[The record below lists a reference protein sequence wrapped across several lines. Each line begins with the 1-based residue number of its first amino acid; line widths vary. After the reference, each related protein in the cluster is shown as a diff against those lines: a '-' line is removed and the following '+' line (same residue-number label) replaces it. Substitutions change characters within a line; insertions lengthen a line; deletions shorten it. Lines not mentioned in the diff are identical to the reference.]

1 MISSKHMNIY
11 TISDDVYFQN
21 GIISL
26 AKSKGWDIVAHELDS
41 SLTNQLTPDDV
52 VILHLDAKNS
62 SYAKAISPL
71 NKVCKLLVILGA
83 ARDIVINDADLVIKS
98 RDSLLDIS
106 RAIRVVVKK
115 KKEVSIRDSELSD
128 IENTILKE
136 SLKGKNIHLI
146 AKTLNIPP
154 KRVYAYRNKACKKLG
169 GKKISDLLLIK
180 DKLLEESSTFFT
192 SPASIR
198 ELDYSF

>member
-1 MISSKHMNIY
+1 MKIY

-62 SYAKAISPL
+62 SYYAKAISPL

-98 RDSLLDIS
+98 RDSLHDIS
-106 RAIRVVVKK
+106 RAIRAVAKK

>member
-1 MISSKHMNIY
+1 MNIY

-26 AKSKGWDIVAHELDS
+26 GKSKGWDIVAHELDS

-192 SPASIR
+192 SSASIR

>member
-1 MISSKHMNIY
+1 MKIY

-52 VILHLDAKNS
+52 VILHLDVKNS
-62 SYAKAISPL
+62 TYAKAISPL

-98 RDSLLDIS
+98 RDSLLEIS
-106 RAIRVVVKK
+106 RAIRAMAKK
-115 KKEVSIRDSELSD
+115 KKELSIKESDLSD
-128 IENTILKE
+128 IENIILKE

-169 GKKISDLLLIK
+169 GKKISDLLLIR

-192 SPASIR
+192 SPTSIR

>member
-1 MISSKHMNIY
+1 MNIY

>member
-1 MISSKHMNIY
+1 MKIY

-52 VILHLDAKNS
+52 VILHLDVKNS
-62 SYAKAISPL
+62 TYAKAISPL

-98 RDSLLDIS
+98 RDSLLEIS
-106 RAIRVVVKK
+106 RAIRVVAKK
-115 KKEVSIRDSELSD
+115 KKELSIKESDLSD
-128 IENTILKE
+128 IENIILKE

-169 GKKISDLLLIK
+169 GKKISDLLLIR

-192 SPASIR
+192 SPTSIR

>member
-1 MISSKHMNIY
+1 MKIY

-52 VILHLDAKNS
+52 VILHLDVKNS
-62 SYAKAISPL
+62 TYAKAISPL

-98 RDSLLDIS
+98 RDSLLEIS
-106 RAIRVVVKK
+106 SAIRAVAKK
-115 KKEVSIRDSELSD
+115 KKELSIKESDLSD
-128 IENTILKE
+128 IENIILKE

-169 GKKISDLLLIK
+169 GKKISDLLLIR

-192 SPASIR
+192 SPTSIR

>member
-1 MISSKHMNIY
+1 MISSKHMKIY

-52 VILHLDAKNS
+52 VILHLDVKNS
-62 SYAKAISPL
+62 TYAKAISPL

-98 RDSLLDIS
+98 RDSLLEIS
-106 RAIRVVVKK
+106 RAIRVVAKK
-115 KKEVSIRDSELSD
+115 KKELSIKESDLSD
-128 IENTILKE
+128 IENIILKE

-169 GKKISDLLLIK
+169 GKKISDLLLIR

-192 SPASIR
+192 SPTSIR

>member
-1 MISSKHMNIY
+1 MKIY

-62 SYAKAISPL
+62 SYYAKAISPL

-106 RAIRVVVKK
+106 RAIRAVAKK

-192 SPASIR
+192 PPASIR

>member
-1 MISSKHMNIY
+1 MKIY

-52 VILHLDAKNS
+52 VILHLDVKNS
-62 SYAKAISPL
+62 TYAKAISPL

-98 RDSLLDIS
+98 RDSLLEIS
-106 RAIRVVVKK
+106 RAIRAVAKK
-115 KKEVSIRDSELSD
+115 KKELSIKESDLSD
-128 IENTILKE
+128 IENIILKE

-169 GKKISDLLLIK
+169 GKKISDLLLIR

-192 SPASIR
+192 SPTSIR
-198 ELDYSF
+198 ELDYSY

>member
-1 MISSKHMNIY
+1 MNIY

-52 VILHLDAKNS
+52 VILHLDAKNN

>member
-1 MISSKHMNIY
+1 MKIY

-52 VILHLDAKNS
+52 VILHLDVKNS
-62 SYAKAISPL
+62 TYAKAISPL

-98 RDSLLDIS
+98 RDSLLEIS
-106 RAIRVVVKK
+106 RAIRAVAKK
-115 KKEVSIRDSELSD
+115 KKELSIKESDLSD
-128 IENTILKE
+128 IENIILKE

-154 KRVYAYRNKACKKLG
+154 KSVYAYRNKACKKLG
-169 GKKISDLLLIK
+169 GKKISDLLLIR

-192 SPASIR
+192 SPTSIR

>member
-1 MISSKHMNIY
+1 MKIY

-52 VILHLDAKNS
+52 VILHLDVKNS
-62 SYAKAISPL
+62 TYAKAISPL
-71 NKVCKLLVILGA
+71 NKVCKLLVVLGA

-98 RDSLLDIS
+98 RDSLLEIS
-106 RAIRVVVKK
+106 RAIRAVAKK
-115 KKEVSIRDSELSD
+115 KKELSIKESDLSD
-128 IENTILKE
+128 IENVILKE

-169 GKKISDLLLIK
+169 GKKISDLLLIR

-192 SPASIR
+192 SPTSIR

>member
-1 MISSKHMNIY
+1 MKIY

-26 AKSKGWDIVAHELDS
+26 GKSKGWDIVAHELDS

-62 SYAKAISPL
+62 SYYAKAISPL

-98 RDSLLDIS
+98 RDSLHDIS
-106 RAIRVVVKK
+106 RAIRAVAKK

>member
-1 MISSKHMNIY
+1 MKIY

-26 AKSKGWDIVAHELDS
+26 GKSKGWDIVTHELDS

-62 SYAKAISPL
+62 SYYAKAISPL

-98 RDSLLDIS
+98 RDSLHDIS
-106 RAIRVVVKK
+106 RAIRAVAKK

>member
-1 MISSKHMNIY
+1 MKIY

-52 VILHLDAKNS
+52 VILHLDVKNS
-62 SYAKAISPL
+62 TYAKAISPL

-98 RDSLLDIS
+98 RDSLLEIS
-106 RAIRVVVKK
+106 RAIRAVAKK
-115 KKEVSIRDSELSD
+115 KKELSIKESDLSD
-128 IENTILKE
+128 IENIILKE

-169 GKKISDLLLIK
+169 GKKISDLLLIR

-192 SPASIR
+192 SPTSIR